1 MELAKI
7 TSKGQITLPISIR
20 RALKLKDGDKVAFV
34 EQNGQYV
41 LTNPAMLA
49 IQQLQDAFAGFAEEN
64 GLETE
69 DDVVDLV
76 KEIRAERK
84 AKRNEDRTRYEC
96 SFISRSFRQQTTFRD
111 ARLDLPNASAR
122 FEFLC
127 GG

>member
-76 KEIRAERK
+76 REIRAERK
-84 AKRNEDRTRYEC
+84 AKRNEDRT
-96 SFISRSFRQQTTFRD
+96 
-111 ARLDLPNASAR
+111 
-122 FEFLC
+122 
-127 GG
+127 